1 MAFIQHISLFKG
13 FEITWAAVQKFVC
26 SISKLTVHWMKYK
39 YLNWIQNPTHI
50 LKIDFKH
57 SGSSIGV
64 VLDRLVARFSCSSAN
79 VLETRRCFSF
89 QISNI
94 SIICNFLELFHF
106 FQTIQ
111 RNTSRCKGCKWS
123 KICSDTTINSSF
135 LLTSGIS
142 ASKESN
148 SD

>member
-57 SGSSIGV
+57 SDSSIGV

-142 ASKESN
+142 GSKESN